1 MYFGN
6 TGETVSDP
14 YYAGQG
20 PDRTGCKLCG
30 GCMVGCRHGAKN
42 SLDFNYLYFAEKQ
55 GARIFPDTEVLDVQ
69 PLQANPEGKKGYQI
83 FCRENTPNG
92 TQVERSFKAKGVV
105 FSAGVLGTLPLL
117 LKLRQNGSL
126 PNLSARLGDQ
136 TRTNSESLIGIRCDD
151 APEDLSE
158 GIAIGSGFMLDE
170 ETQVEAVR
178 YPKGSDVMGLTAT
191 LMTHSTPGWRRISA
205 WLMEI
210 LKNPIEFLRTLKIV
224 GWAEKSIILL
234 VM

>member
-1 MYFGN
+1 M
-6 TGETVSDP
+6 EP
-14 YYAGQG
+14 
-20 PDRTGCKLCG
+20 KLRG
-30 GCMVGCRHGAKN
+30 HSKPG
-42 SLDFNYLYFAEKQ
+42 
-55 GARIFPDTEVLDVQ
+55 
-69 PLQANPEGKKGYQI
+69 
-83 FCRENTPNG
+83 
-92 TQVERSFKAKGVV
+92 GVV

-126 PNLSARLGDQ
+126 PNLSAKLGDQ

-178 YPKGSDVMGLTAT
+178 YHKGSDVMGLTAT

-205 WLMEI
+205 
-210 LKNPIEFLRTLKIV
+210 
-224 GWAEKSIILL
+224 
-234 VM
+234 

>member
-1 MYFGN
+1 M
-6 TGETVSDP
+6 
-14 YYAGQG
+14 
-20 PDRTGCKLCG
+20 
-30 GCMVGCRHGAKN
+30 
-42 SLDFNYLYFAEKQ
+42 
-55 GARIFPDTEVLDVQ
+55 
-69 PLQANPEGKKGYQI
+69 
-83 FCRENTPNG
+83 
-92 TQVERSFKAKGVV
+92 
-105 FSAGVLGTLPLL
+105 GTLPLL

-126 PNLSARLGDQ
+126 PNLSARLGDS

-178 YPKGSDVMGLTAT
+178 YPKGSYVMGLTAT

-210 LKNPIEFLRTLKIV
+210 LRNPIEFLKTLNIV
-224 GWAEKSIILL
+224 G
-234 VM
+234 

>member
-1 MYFGN
+1 
-6 TGETVSDP
+6 
-14 YYAGQG
+14 
-20 PDRTGCKLCG
+20 
-30 GCMVGCRHGAKN
+30 MVGCRHGAKN

-55 GARIFPDTEVLDVQ
+55 GARIFPDTEVLDVL

-83 FCRENTPNG
+83 FCRENTPNV
-92 TQVERSFKAKGVV
+92 TQVERSFKARGVV
-105 FSAGVLGTLPLL
+105 FSAGFLDTLPLL

-178 YPKGSDVMGLTAT
+178 YPKGSDV
-191 LMTHSTPGWRRISA
+191 WD
-205 WLMEI
+205 
-210 LKNPIEFLRTLKIV
+210 
-224 GWAEKSIILL
+224 
-234 VM
+234 

>member
-1 MYFGN
+1 M
-6 TGETVSDP
+6 
-14 YYAGQG
+14 
-20 PDRTGCKLCG
+20 
-30 GCMVGCRHGAKN
+30 
-42 SLDFNYLYFAEKQ
+42 
-55 GARIFPDTEVLDVQ
+55 
-69 PLQANPEGKKGYQI
+69 
-83 FCRENTPNG
+83 
-92 TQVERSFKAKGVV
+92 
-105 FSAGVLGTLPLL
+105 
-117 LKLRQNGSL
+117 KLRQNGSL

-158 GIAIGSGFMLDE
+158 GIAIGSGSMLDE

-191 LMTHSTPGWRRISA
+191 FMTHSTPGWRRISA

-210 LKNPIEFLRTLKIV
+210 LKNPIEFLKTLKIV

-234 VM
+234 RCRPATVLFK